1 MKDNKL
7 KKPMIIIGII
17 ILVVVIIGVIIFA
30 ISSKNKTNKT
40 EQTESVEIQKNYE
53 KIANSK
59 EMTFTTTLDE
69 NNKETIVIK
78 DGQAY
83 KETTRNGV
91 TYKYIVKGNDTYFV
105 DDSNKTY
112 YTYKN
117 NTEIST
123 EIQQKLSKLKEMSSN
138 TGKEKVNGKNY
149 QYEEFEKY
157 QDFLIN
163 NKIAVTDLTKA
174 KTRIYYDNDKIVYIK
189 TIAGDEEELLKV
201 DISYGTVKNDYFNI
215 PSEYKDGNM

>member
-7 KKPMIIIGII
+7 KKTMIIIGII

-59 EMTFTTTLDE
+59 EMIFTTTLDK

-112 YTYKN
+112 YIYKN